1 MDSDSPTGSRRLRYE
16 PGERPPLPLALGQGV
31 QFAITTIVLAV
42 LIPTISFRAAGA
54 ADAMVAWAVFVSVLA
69 CGVVATLQAV
79 RLGQFGAGFLMVPAV
94 SSAAIAVT
102 TEALTQGG
110 PAMLATL
117 VVTAA
122 LFQMGCSTR
131 LSLLRK
137 ILTPIVSGTVLL
149 LIPVSVMPI
158 VFGMLDRVPEAAP
171 AIAAPVA
178 ALVTLFVICGITLQ
192 ATGTLRLWAPIIGVA
207 AGSAVAWPLG
217 LVDLRGLAEAS
228 WFAIPSPEWPGLD
241 LGFGSIYWSL
251 LPAFLFVTLVTSLQA
266 ISSAVAIQGVSWRRP
281 QAVDF
286 RAVGGAVSANGLGS
300 LLSGVAGAMPLSTL
314 SLGASMAE
322 ITGIAARAVGVALGA
337 VLMIAS
343 LVPKMRA
350 LILAIPGPVLATY
363 LTVLVA
369 LLFVV
374 GIKVVFR
381 DGLDYRK
388 GLIVGVAFWVGV
400 GFENDLIFAD
410 QLSGFAAV
418 LLGNGMTAGGLLALL
433 LTGLTTLAA
442 PRPHRLR
449 TNLVLAAGEEIRD
462 FLAAFASSTRF
473 GQAMADRLDAV
484 SEEALLTLLAQE
496 GARNAP
502 TKRRLIVTARRE
514 RGGAVL
520 EFVASTGG
528 ANVQDRI
535 ALLTEHANETSIEEE
550 VSLRLLR
557 HLSSS
562 VRHAQYHDTDVVT
575 IRVEPPAGESRTG

>member
-1 MDSDSPTGSRRLRYE
+1 
-16 PGERPPLPLALGQGV
+16 
-31 QFAITTIVLAV
+31 
-42 LIPTISFRAAGA
+42 
-54 ADAMVAWAVFVSVLA
+54 
-69 CGVVATLQAV
+69 
-79 RLGQFGAGFLMVPAV
+79 
-94 SSAAIAVT
+94 
-102 TEALTQGG
+102 
-110 PAMLATL
+110 
-117 VVTAA
+117 
-122 LFQMGCSTR
+122 
-131 LSLLRK
+131 
-137 ILTPIVSGTVLL
+137 
-149 LIPVSVMPI
+149 
-158 VFGMLDRVPEAAP
+158 
-171 AIAAPVA
+171 
-178 ALVTLFVICGITLQ
+178 
-192 ATGTLRLWAPIIGVA
+192 
-207 AGSAVAWPLG
+207 
-217 LVDLRGLAEAS
+217 
-228 WFAIPSPEWPGLD
+228 
-241 LGFGSIYWSL
+241 
-251 LPAFLFVTLVTSLQA
+251 
-266 ISSAVAIQGVSWRRP
+266 
-281 QAVDF
+281 
-286 RAVGGAVSANGLGS
+286 
-300 LLSGVAGAMPLSTL
+300 
-314 SLGASMAE
+314 
-322 ITGIAARAVGVALGA
+322 
-337 VLMIAS
+337 MIAS

-374 GIKVVFR
+374 GIKVIFR

-535 ALLTEHANETSIEEE
+535 ALLTEHADETSIEEE